1 MLLNIYIGKLFN
13 KEQEMVVTK
22 GSSYLVGYLFL
33 SIMALLVGV
42 RKVQMIAVIF

>member
-22 GSSYLVGYLFL
+22 GSSYLVGYLL